1 MMKLHLGNN
10 IGMNV
15 CVCVCVHGFNVC
27 LVSHT
32 WPEEDV

>member
-10 IGMNV
+10 IGMN
-15 CVCVCVHGFNVC
+15 VCVCVHGFNVC